1 MLYVENL
8 IINWPW
14 ASFVVLLFV
23 LIKSTDIFIEGS
35 ENIGFYFGMSS
46 FLTSITIVSLGSS
59 LPELTTS
66 VIATLDGQSNFVVDD
81 VVGANITNIL
91 LIGSMILLYKPHIKI
106 EIKKFNLFFLV
117 AITIIFLLIIFDKE
131 VNVIEGMILLL
142 LLVIFLVRLILNRNS
157 KKITQVKKIDKQSMS
172 KNVLRII
179 VGSFFVIESSKY
191 IIMLVEYI
199 AVQLNVSID
208 IITII
213 AVTFGTS
220 ISEIIISWT
229 FIKKGK
235 ILMAIGNVI
244 GSSTFNILMVVG
256 MSSMIDTLTVSKK
269 VLDEIS
275 FLIIAT
281 FSFVFA
287 IIWLKNSKYIGY
299 SFLLLYVIFCYH
311 VTNVFD

>member
-23 LIKSTDIFIEGS
+23 LIKPTDIFIEGS

-131 VNVIEGMILLL
+131 VNIIEGMILLL

-157 KKITQVKKIDKQSMS
+157 KKITQVKKIDKQSIDLL
-172 KNVLRII
+172 KNLP
-179 VGSFFVIESSKY
+179 
-191 IIMLVEYI
+191 
-199 AVQLNVSID
+199 QL
-208 IITII
+208 
-213 AVTFGTS
+213 
-220 ISEIIISWT
+220 IIINPS
-229 FIKKGK
+229 
-235 ILMAIGNVI
+235 N
-244 GSSTFNILMVVG
+244 
-256 MSSMIDTLTVSKK
+256 
-269 VLDEIS
+269 
-275 FLIIAT
+275 
-281 FSFVFA
+281 
-287 IIWLKNSKYIGY
+287 
-299 SFLLLYVIFCYH
+299 
-311 VTNVFD
+311 